1 MNLFIGNLS
10 PETTEEDLRNLF
22 SEFGEIVTIKVV
34 KDTVTG
40 DSRGFGF
47 VEMAD
52 KFHAYDCIDNI
63 DMTFFQGNVIS
74 VKEAK
79 PKGSDKPGGGF
90 KKRPRTFGPREG
102 GGDGERRPF
111 SGGGERRPFSGGP
124 GNSERR
130 PYNGGSGER
139 RPFSGGGERRPYNG
153 GGSSERRP
161 YNGGGSSER
170 RPFNDPNRF
179 NENNNS

>member
-1 MNLFIGNLS
+1 MNLFVGNLS
-10 PETTEEDLRNLF
+10 PETTEDDLRNLF

-102 GGDGERRPF
+102 GSEGGERRPF
-111 SGGGERRPFSGGP
+111 SGGGERRPFSGGS
-124 GNSERR
+124 GNA
-130 PYNGGSGER
+130 ER
-139 RPFSGGGERRPYNG
+139 RPFSGGGERRPFS
-153 GGSSERRP
+153 GGS
-161 YNGGGSSER
+161 GER
-170 RPFNDPNRF
+170 RPFNGGGERRPFNNDPNKF